1 MVPRQLPKY
10 TDEFRDDAI
19 DLLMRTKRSLP
30 EVARDLGVS
39 VGSLRSWY
47 NARVAK
53 KKAKGA
59 PTKKSPPPKG
69 AEATESAEETI
80 RRQQREIESL
90 RRKVEDLE
98 EDRELL
104 KKAATFFAKESE

>member
-10 TDEFRDDAI
+10 TDEFRDDAV
-19 DLLMRTKRSLP
+19 DLLMKTKRSLP

-39 VGSLRSWY
+39 VGSLRGWY

-53 KKAKGA
+53 KKPKGA
-59 PTKKSPPPKG
+59 TTKKSPSPKPVEQG
-69 AEATESAEETI
+69 ESAEDTI
-80 RRQQREIESL
+80 RRQQREIDAL
-90 RRKVEDLE
+90 CRKVEDLE

-104 KKAATFFAKESE
+104 KKA